1 MPKDYF
7 DNLLDA
13 LNEVRRAVDHLMP
26 KAGKLREIVKQRTSV
41 ENEVG
46 AKLDEIISK
55 IHEVHFDTVHNVS
68 DKINA
73 LLP

>member
-13 LNEVRRAVDHLMP
+13 VEEFRRAVDDLMS
-26 KAGKLREIVKQRTSV
+26 KAHKLREIVKQETSV
-41 ENEVG
+41 ENKVG
-46 AKLDEIISK
+46 AKLDEITSS
-55 IHEVHFDTVHNVS
+55 IHEIHFDTIHNVS
-68 DKINA
+68 DEINA